1 MSYFFLKQGILFF
14 SHQSYEMKMNQTF
27 QQILTFILL
36 EFPDE
41 SISIFLNF
49 VRKSEEA
56 QEWFTFNNSI
66 IWVSLEGWGTQ
77 GNLLYPYILHPYQ
90 HGSIEYLE

>member
-1 MSYFFLKQGILFF
+1 MHHKVCISGPITAQG
-14 SHQSYEMKMNQTF
+14 
-27 QQILTFILL
+27 FILL

-41 SISIFLNF
+41 SFSIFLNF